1 MEIVVRFH
9 PSVLLYLNELVDV
22 LFYENY
28 FSIRESAIDYVTR
41 LIDTVERKIGKAQYH
56 IAPKV
61 IAHRGSWFIHFNISQ
76 KTTWYF
82 LFEKSGNHYLITYVF
97 NNYSKEAQNL
107 NL

>member
-1 MEIVVRFH
+1 VVRFH

-28 FSIRESAIDYVTR
+28 FSIRESAVDNVTR

-61 IAHRGSWFIHFNISQ
+61 LHTGAVGSSILISVRKQ
-76 KTTWYF
+76 PGIF
-82 LFEKSGNHYLITYVF
+82 YLKKVGTII
-97 NNYSKEAQNL
+97 
-107 NL
+107 